1 MIVRFAAVLLT
12 VFGIAI
18 IGYSPA
24 VAIGEDVF
32 VVPRVAVQA
41 QAGSATAAKNTA
53 QRQGRRRAM
62 DILLRRLTIEEDW
75 VYLPSLAMGLPAEA
89 SASVEASFGATSVI
103 PAPPA
108 SAERDVVVLTDKD
121 LERLESGFEVYN
133 EKSSSAT
140 YRAFVT
146 YRFKPAAV
154 RKLLKDAQI
163 PYSETQTRTA
173 LVLPVLQTKTG
184 LYLWE
189 DNNPWMAAWNG
200 RPYNNEL
207 TPMTAP
213 LGDLEDAA
221 SITARQAIAL
231 DQTALRM
238 MGERYSV
245 SQVIVAHAFLQQ
257 IDGEDLLRV
266 RLINGY
272 RESGELQELDELEF
286 ADMNDVDVAPR
297 SIVQQ
302 GSDTNSFIPAQVG
315 DILAEGWFRQASG
328 NFPLL
333 AERSIDTT
341 IAKHAK
347 PWKER
352 TLIDHNVIGVL
363 ETSAYYI
370 SIGEWSK
377 IRSALVSTPL
387 VGSVQVRALSRAGAE
402 MLIRAYG
409 DPGKLIVAMESQGL
423 ALWTEDGNHWMIA
436 TPSTAQG
443 VRNRDRRRRGRR
455 DRFGSN
461 EDGQSEFQPA
471 SLEPDN
477 YDRDEKIESEF

>member
-1 MIVRFAAVLLT
+1 MRVKNLTAAGLFLIGLVFAQL
-12 VFGIAI
+12 
-18 IGYSPA
+18 SPA
-24 VAIGEDVF
+24 LAIGEDVF

-41 QAGSATAAKNTA
+41 QASSATAAKSMA

-75 VYLPSLAMGLPAEA
+75 AYLPQLASEAKAETPVAEPAVDPIA
-89 SASVEASFGATSVI
+89 DALATTDRNVI
-103 PAPPA
+103 T
-108 SAERDVVVLTDKD
+108 LTDND

-140 YRAFVT
+140 YRAFIT

-154 RKLLKDAQI
+154 RKLLKDSQI
-163 PYSETQTRTA
+163 PYSEAQTRTA
-173 LVLPVLQTKTG
+173 LVLPILQTETG

-189 DNNPWMAAWNG
+189 ENNPWMAAWKA

-221 SITARQAIAL
+221 SITARKALNL
-231 DQTALRM
+231 DQTAM
-238 MGERYSV
+238 QVMADRYSV

-257 IDGEDLLRV
+257 IDGEDRLRV
-266 RLINGY
+266 RLMNGF
-272 RESGELQELDELEF
+272 RESGELTEISELDPTSVSDVETRDF
-286 ADMNDVDVAPR
+286 A
-297 SIVQQ
+297 VQ
-302 GSDTNSFIPAQVG
+302 GPDTNAFIPAKVG
-315 DILAEGWFRQASG
+315 DLLAEGWFRQPSG
-328 NFPLL
+328 SFPAL

-341 IAKHAK
+341 IAKYAK

-352 TLIDHNVIGVL
+352 TLIDHNVSGLL
-363 ETSAYYI
+363 ETSAFYQ

-377 IRSALVSTPL
+377 IRSALVGTPL
-387 VGSVQVRALSRAGAE
+387 VGSVQVRAMSRRGAE

-423 ALWTEDGNHWMIA
+423 ALWTEDGDRWMIA
-436 TPSTAQG
+436 TPSTAQSVRG
-443 VRNRDRRRRGRR
+443 RSRRSRRNRLGD
-455 DRFGSN
+455 N
-461 EDGQSEFQPA
+461 EYAAPDYQPA
-471 SLEPDN
+471 AIEEAQSATESRVESR
-477 YDRDEKIESEF
+477 YD